1 MVLALCRPPPLLSL
15 LSMRGLFLLPLSTK
29 EPATLT
35 YFHVV
40 LGELYSPNKHT
51 GAERDG
57 ETLWQKEDQDKG
69 EKNKNTAREG
79 LFFFKQGKKIPERE
93 ENPGG
98 FVVLCALC
106 GKYQGLY
113 IYKYSFYQQN
123 KYFCSSPKFLRLNHK
138 VATSLLFLRVIFEVA
153 LYKSSTYRFFK
164 TYF

>member
-69 EKNKNTAREG
+69 KKTKISPGRVCFFLSKIKRYQRE
-79 LFFFKQGKKIPERE
+79 KKILV
-93 ENPGG
+93 GLLCCVHC
-98 FVVLCALC
+98 VVNI
-106 GKYQGLY
+106 KDY

-153 LYKSSTYRFFK
+153 LYTSSTYRFFK
-164 TYF
+164 TYLF